1 MPKLETKGPLGFLE
15 VRIIAKFQRKIEE
28 GTFKNFQK
36 NLTKQIKLKEG
47 PFNLVRVR
55 KCTKKFLAEGTRTC
69 DRWSTSKP
77 IKICTEKWYIQGSSV
92 V

>member
-36 NLTKQIKLKEG
+36 KPHKADKIE
-47 PFNLVRVR
+47 R
-55 KCTKKFLAEGTRTC
+55 GTIQPRPG
-69 DRWSTSKP
+69 SQMYE
-77 IKICTEKWYIQGSSV
+77 KISG
-92 V
+92 